1 MSQNL
6 TLYNLRVSRGLSLK
20 EAAYQTLT
28 NRLSLYLFER
38 GYLPIPKNKIALYA
52 AYYGVKKEVF
62 ADPLGYPTPIFPESK
77 KPTFAQKMGKFL
89 FRLPVLFVS
98 IGLMIASGGV
108 LAGGLVALKNV
119 TVSHGSAGPD
129 YAAIY
134 DVTNEK
140 GTSSGFDSLLNK
152 GTTKDLTYT
161 AQDDSSFTVSISTKT
176 QDYFKASF
184 ITSVPLEEGAFII
197 TLQGSGSS
205 PYFKAIDMTTGFPQ
219 YFIYG
224 SFPDSGDLEITSI
237 QTIMLQEVDDQTI
250 ADAEAAYIQKAFP
263 SVPSLF
269 EDWLKMAE
277 ITTHVGLYDILIDAG
292 QCGLETEKLNTVG
305 DNLTLAGT
313 ICLTT
318 FFFLTALIAV
328 ALVAKKRRPQ
338 PETTQVPPEDL
349 PARGPV
355 HPLPKNWIIRPF
367 LPEYVLRLV
376 GIGLI
381 LASSILFFSFT
392 YRVLASLD
400 VTKIFEVI
408 GDATNWYRFRPLVTM
423 AMLLWF
429 FTKVEMIQNKSY
441 NPIVSII
448 AMLACSILYYVAE
461 LSLTSYF
468 DKGGDAY
475 YSTLYLLF
483 TKLMPGNLPA
493 SILSFTLIVVFLL
506 TTPSFVKP
514 KKTVWWRLLAL
525 LPIAYL
531 GFSYFYAVG
540 LKAWGWS
547 KWPYWASSL
556 LVRKQFTLITF
567 AIFYPVLLY
576 FYRLIMKKRYGSEQA
591 AVYFEG
597 NEYFFIK
604 NFLACFVLALI
615 IMANELFVGT
625 AYAKAIGL
633 SSNLWLIVLIPLVF
647 FYHPHLGKRNSLAD
661 ALITVIYFI
670 SLSFAYIYVGYYILF
685 PLRTLLPAL

>member
-1 MSQNL
+1 
-6 TLYNLRVSRGLSLK
+6 
-20 EAAYQTLT
+20 
-28 NRLSLYLFER
+28 
-38 GYLPIPKNKIALYA
+38 
-52 AYYGVKKEVF
+52 
-62 ADPLGYPTPIFPESK
+62 
-77 KPTFAQKMGKFL
+77 
-89 FRLPVLFVS
+89 
-98 IGLMIASGGV
+98 
-108 LAGGLVALKNV
+108 
-119 TVSHGSAGPD
+119 
-129 YAAIY
+129 
-134 DVTNEK
+134 
-140 GTSSGFDSLLNK
+140 
-152 GTTKDLTYT
+152 
-161 AQDDSSFTVSISTKT
+161 
-176 QDYFKASF
+176 
-184 ITSVPLEEGAFII
+184 
-197 TLQGSGSS
+197 
-205 PYFKAIDMTTGFPQ
+205 
-219 YFIYG
+219 
-224 SFPDSGDLEITSI
+224 
-237 QTIMLQEVDDQTI
+237 MLQEVDDQTI

-313 ICLTT
+313 ICTAA
-318 FFFLTALIAV
+318 FFFLTVLIAV
-328 ALVAKKRRPQ
+328 ALWAKKRKAQ
-338 PETTQVPPEDL
+338 TETTEVPPEDL

-392 YRVLASLD
+392 YQVLSSLD

-408 GDATNWYRFRPLVTM
+408 GDAKNWYRFRPLVTM

-441 NPIVSII
+441 NPMVSII
-448 AMLACSILYYVAE
+448 SMLACSILYYVAE

-468 DKGGDAY
+468 GKGGDAY

-493 SILSFTLIVVFLL
+493 SILCFTLIVVFLL
-506 TTPSFVKP
+506 TTPAFVKG
-514 KKTVWWRLLAL
+514 KKTVWWRLLSL
-525 LPIAYL
+525 LPIGYL
-531 GFSYFYAVG
+531 ALSYFYAVG
-540 LKAWGWS
+540 IKLWGWEI
-547 KWPYWASSL
+547 WPFWASSL
-556 LVRKQFTLITF
+556 LVRKQFALICF

-576 FYRLIMKKRYGSEQA
+576 GYRLLMKKRYGQEQV

-604 NFLACFVLALI
+604 NFLACLVLTGI
-615 IMANELFVGT
+615 ILANELFAGSD
-625 AYAKAIGL
+625 YAKAIGL

-661 ALITVIYFI
+661 ALITIVYFI